1 MGENHAEVI
10 SSEQLVEAVVS
21 GIQEKKGG
29 NITVLD
35 LRNIENMIA
44 EYFVICEG
52 DSNVHVDAVSDAVE
66 EIVRRDAGEK
76 PFHIEGK
83 QNAQWILLDYMNV
96 VVHVFQ
102 KPVRQFYSLE
112 ELWADAGRTD
122 VDELS

>member
-1 MGENHAEVI
+1 MGAKQVEII
-10 SSEQLVEAVVS
+10 SSEQLVKAVVS

-44 EYFVICEG
+44 EYFIICEG
-52 DSNVHVDAVSDAVE
+52 ESNVHVDAVSEAVE
-66 EIVRRDAGEK
+66 EIVHRDAGEK

-83 QNAQWILLDYMNV
+83 QNAEWILLDYMNV

-102 KPVRQFYSLE
+102 KPVRRFYSLE
-112 ELWADAGRTD
+112 ELWADAARTD
-122 VDELS
+122 VEELS

>member
-1 MGENHAEVI
+1 MEEQQMEII
-10 SSEQLVEAVVS
+10 SSEQLVKAVVS

-44 EYFVICEG
+44 EYFIICEG
-52 DSNVHVDAVSDAVE
+52 ESNVHVDAVSEAVE
-66 EIVRRDAGEK
+66 KIVHRDAGEK

-83 QNAQWILLDYMNV
+83 QNAEWILLDYMNV

-102 KPVRQFYSLE
+102 KPVRRFYSLE
-112 ELWADAGRTD
+112 ELWADATRTD
-122 VDELS
+122 VEELS

>member
-1 MGENHAEVI
+1 MTENYSDVVA
-10 SSEQLVEAVVS
+10 SEELVKAVVE
-21 GIQEKKGG
+21 GIQEKKGV

-52 DSNVHVDAVSDAVE
+52 ESNVHVDAVSESIE
-66 EIVRRDAGEK
+66 EIVRRDSGEK

-83 QNAQWILLDYMNV
+83 QNAEWILLDYLNV

-102 KPVRQFYSLE
+102 KQVRRYYSLE
-112 ELWADAGRTD
+112 ELWADALRTD
-122 VDELS
+122 VENVF

>member
-1 MGENHAEVI
+1 MKENNPEVNT
-10 SSEQLVEAVVS
+10 SEELVKTIVE

-52 DSNVHVDAVSDAVE
+52 ESNVHVDAVSESIE
-66 EIVRRDAGEK
+66 EVVRRDAGEK
-76 PFHIEGK
+76 PFHIEGR
-83 QNAQWILLDYMNV
+83 QNAEWILLDYLNV

-102 KPVRQFYSLE
+102 KPIRGFYSLE
-112 ELWADAGRTD
+112 ELWADADRTD
-122 VDELS
+122 IENLF

>member
-1 MGENHAEVI
+1 MAESDVVA
-10 SSEQLVEAVVS
+10 SEELVKAVVE
-21 GIQEKKGG
+21 GIQEKKGI

-52 DSNVHVDAVSDAVE
+52 ESNVHVDAVSESVE
-66 EIVRRDAGEK
+66 EIVRRDSGEK

-83 QNAQWILLDYMNV
+83 QNSEWILLDYLNV

-102 KPVRQFYSLE
+102 KQVRRYYSLE
-112 ELWADAGRTD
+112 DLWADALRKD
-122 VDELS
+122 VENVF

>member
-1 MGENHAEVI
+1 MTENYSDVVA
-10 SSEQLVEAVVS
+10 SEELVKAVVE
-21 GIQEKKGG
+21 GIQEKKGV

-52 DSNVHVDAVSDAVE
+52 ESNVHVDAVSESIE
-66 EIVRRDAGEK
+66 ESVRKDSGEQ

-83 QNAQWILLDYMNV
+83 QNAEWILLDYLNV

-102 KPVRQFYSLE
+102 KQVRSYYSLE
-112 ELWADAGRTD
+112 ELWADALRTD
-122 VDELS
+122 VENVF

>member
-1 MGENHAEVI
+1 MGENQMEI
-10 SSEQLVEAVVS
+10 NSSEQLVKAVVS

-35 LRNIENMIA
+35 LRDIENMIA
-44 EYFVICEG
+44 EFFIICEG
-52 DSNVHVDAVSDAVE
+52 ESNVHVDAVSEAVE
-66 EIVRRDAGEK
+66 DIVRRDAGEK

-83 QNAQWILLDYMNV
+83 QNAEWILLDYMNV

-102 KPVRQFYSLE
+102 KPVRRFYSLE

-122 VDELS
+122 VEELS

>member
-1 MGENHAEVI
+1 MGESQTAI
-10 SSEQLVEAVVS
+10 DSSEQLVNAVVS

-35 LRNIENMIA
+35 LRKIENMIA

-52 DSNVHVDAVSDAVE
+52 ESNIHVDAVSDAVE

-76 PFHIEGK
+76 PFHVEGK
-83 QNAQWILLDYMNV
+83 ENAQWILLDYMNV

-102 KPVRQFYSLE
+102 KPVRRFYSLE

-122 VDELS
+122 VEELS

>member
-1 MGENHAEVI
+1 MEESQTAVN
-10 SSEQLVEAVVS
+10 SSEQLVKAVVS

-44 EYFVICEG
+44 EYFIICEG
-52 DSNVHVDAVSDAVE
+52 ESNVHVDAVSDSVE

-83 QNAQWILLDYMNV
+83 ENAQWILLDYMDV

-102 KPVRQFYSLE
+102 KPVRKFYSLE
-112 ELWADAGRTD
+112 ELWADARRTD
-122 VDELS
+122 VEELS